1 MPEKR
6 PGFFTNFIVRAI
18 VGMSLIFFVN
28 EFLASK
34 GIGIAVGYNLISLL
48 ISGTL
53 GVPGVAMLYGIVLFP
68 TL

>member
-6 PGFFTNFIVRAI
+6 PGFVVNFIVRAI
-18 VGMSLIFFVN
+18 VGMSLIFFIN
-28 EFLASK
+28 EFLSSK
-34 GIGIAVGYNLISLL
+34 GMDVAVGYNLISLL
-48 ISGTL
+48 TTGTL